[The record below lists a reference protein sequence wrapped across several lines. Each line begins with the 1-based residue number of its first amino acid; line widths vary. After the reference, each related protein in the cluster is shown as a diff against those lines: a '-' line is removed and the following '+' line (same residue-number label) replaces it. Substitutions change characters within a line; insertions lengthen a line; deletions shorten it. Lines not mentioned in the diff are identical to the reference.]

1 MTTPSPTELIV
12 RNGRV
17 IDPSQNI
24 DRACDVL
31 VRQGRIVAVGDNL
44 PAPASDAR
52 IVDATGCVVAPGFID
67 LHCHLRE
74 PGKEYAETIESGGRA
89 AAAGGFTSV
98 LSMPNTRPVNDNAAV
113 TRFII
118 ETARKLSPVNVFP
131 VGAITEGSKGEQL
144 APFAEMQEAGAVAL
158 TDDGLPVM
166 DAGLMRHAMSYAA
179 GLGLTVIDHAED
191 LNLTGTGQMHEGYTA
206 VRLGLAGISG
216 ASEEIMVGRNILLA
230 AATGAH
236 YHVAHLSTAGALE
249 MVREAKRR
257 GLNVTCEVTP
267 HHFSLIDEDVK
278 DYDTNY
284 KMKPPLRSRADRE
297 ALLAGFAD
305 GTVDAIGTDHAPHAG
320 SEKMQEFA
328 QAPFGIIGLETAL
341 GLALD
346 RLVQTGRITLG
357 RLVELMAVN
366 PARIAG
372 LDKTGRGTLKPGSVA
387 DITIFDPERNWTYD
401 VNQTFSRSKNS
412 PFHGT
417 SMRGGPVATIVAG
430 NLVWNVERKSSV

>member
-1 MTTPSPTELIV
+1 MPTPSPIDVLIQ
-12 RNGRV
+12 NGRV
-17 IDPSQNI
+17 IDPSQPLN
-24 DRACDVL
+24 AVCEVL
-31 VRQGRIVAVGDNL
+31 VRHGRIAAIGKAGEKL
-44 PAPASDAR
+44 SAASDAR
-52 IVDATGCVVAPGFID
+52 IVDANGCIVAPGFID

-98 LSMPNTRPVNDNAAV
+98 LSMPNTRPVNDSAAL
-113 TRFII
+113 TRYII

-131 VGAITEGSKGEQL
+131 AGAITEGSKGEKL

-166 DAGLMRHAMSYAA
+166 NSGLMRHAMSYAA
-179 GLGLTVIDHAED
+179 SLGMTVIDHAED
-191 LNLTGTGQMHEGYTA
+191 LNVTGKGQIHEGYTA
-206 VRLGLAGISG
+206 TRLGLAGISG
-216 ASEEIMVGRNILLA
+216 ASEDIMVTRDIILA
-230 AATGAH
+230 GQTGAA
-236 YHVAHLSTAGALE
+236 YHVAHLSTAASLE
-249 MVREAKRR
+249 AVRQAKQR
-257 GLNVTCEVTP
+257 GLRVTCEVTP
-267 HHFSLIDEDVK
+267 HHFSLLDEDIK

-284 KMKPPLRSRADRE
+284 KMKPPLRGRSDRD

-320 SEKMQEFA
+320 SEKMQEFSS
-328 QAPFGIIGLETAL
+328 APFGIIGLETAL

-346 RLVQTGRITLG
+346 KLVHTGLITLN

-372 LDKTGRGTLKPGSVA
+372 LTRGTLKPGAVA
-387 DITIFDPERNWTYD
+387 DITIFDPERRWTYD
-401 VNQTFSRSKNS
+401 VNQTCSRSKNS

-417 SMRGGPVATIVAG
+417 AMRGGPVMTIVAG
-430 NLVWNVERKSSV
+430 NIVWNAERTPSV